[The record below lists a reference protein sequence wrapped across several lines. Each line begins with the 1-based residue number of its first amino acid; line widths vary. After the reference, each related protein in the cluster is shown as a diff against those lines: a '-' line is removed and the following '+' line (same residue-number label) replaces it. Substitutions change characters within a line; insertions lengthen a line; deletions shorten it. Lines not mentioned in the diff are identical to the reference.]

1 MAFSDPRGVLT
12 TEQIQAIQVATQGK
26 LLDPATEKSL
36 RSVFVGN
43 IPNDVTEDQLKEIF
57 SQVGPVLSF
66 RIVYDKVK
74 PCSHYQPILK
84 FFSGYGEPMN
94 NYVFKIFRDSL

>member
-66 RIVYDKVK
+66 RIVYDKV
-74 PCSHYQPILK
+74 SW
-84 FFSGYGEPMN
+84 
-94 NYVFKIFRDSL
+94 SLRLNGRSRWRP